1 MADTEITFTRP
12 SWGAREG
19 DVGMRAEEVEG
30 RRDREEEETTQ
41 KVFEKPWVARLIGP
55 VLLER
60 LLGD

>member
-1 MADTEITFTRP
+1 
-12 SWGAREG
+12 
-19 DVGMRAEEVEG
+19 MRAEEVEG
-30 RRDREEEETTQ
+30 RRDRGEEEEEETNPPTPPPPPKK